1 LILML
6 QRLRSKKK
14 RREMD
19 FHILGLFPESLSSY
33 FASGLVGKAIENGV
47 LRIVPHQLRDFSSGH
62 YKSVD
67 DKPYG
72 GGAGMVFLP
81 EVVVQAV
88 QNLRQAHQIEH
99 VVLTSPSG
107 ALFDSAKARQ
117 LSAKKSVLFL
127 CGRYEGIDQR
137 AIDLVVDEELS
148 IGDYILTGG
157 ELASGVMIEAISRY
171 VPGVVGKDESVANDS
186 FENGLLEHA
195 HYTRP
200 EVFQNQPV
208 PSVLLS
214 GHHKNIETWRR
225 QHALQKTWKRR
236 PDLLKKAKLTS
247 AELDLLKTWIH
258 K

>member
-1 LILML
+1 
-6 QRLRSKKK
+6 
-14 RREMD
+14 MD
-19 FHILGLFPESLSSY
+19 FHILGLFPDSLSGY
-33 FASGLVGKAIENGV
+33 FTSGLIGKAIEKAV
-47 LRIVPHQLRDFSSGH
+47 LRIVPHQLRDFSSGN
-62 YKSVD
+62 YKCVD

-81 EVVVQAV
+81 EVVVSAV
-88 QNLRQAHQIEH
+88 QALRNAHQIEH

-107 ALFDSAKARQ
+107 ALFDAKKARS
-117 LSAKKSVLFL
+117 LSAKKSILFL
-127 CGRYEGIDQR
+127 CGRYEGVDQR

-186 FENGLLEHA
+186 FESGLLEYPL
-195 HYTRP
+195 YTRP

-208 PSVLLS
+208 PNVLLS
-214 GHHKNIETWRR
+214 GHHKNIAAWKR
-225 QHALQKTWKRR
+225 QESLKKTWERR
-236 PDLLKKAKLTS
+236 PDLLKKAGITPE
-247 AELDLLKTWIH
+247 ELDLIKTWIH